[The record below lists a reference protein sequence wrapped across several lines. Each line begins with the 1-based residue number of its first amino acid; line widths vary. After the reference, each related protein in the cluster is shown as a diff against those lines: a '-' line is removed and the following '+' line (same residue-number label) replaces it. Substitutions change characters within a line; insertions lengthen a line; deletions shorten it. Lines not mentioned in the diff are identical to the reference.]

1 MFYWMLAFNGPIF
14 LLAGTLAVFNIVY
27 PPRRTHDAEV
37 SPAFSHARLPTGAS
51 GMTNVK
57 GSTPQAM
64 PLSPLT
70 PRRSLD
76 PLLQHHTFPPG
87 QHQRDGRDRDE
98 GPAFPP
104 RNIRRT
110 RATYAF
116 LVLFTFAFAAVASA
130 LLESLVVGYILAGL
144 YSAAHY
150 RMST

>member
-1 MFYWMLAFNGPIF
+1 MLYWTLAFNGPIF
-14 LLAGTLAVFNIVY
+14 LVAGALAVFNIVY

-37 SPAFSHARLPTGAS
+37 SPEFSHPRLPTAAS
-51 GMTNVK
+51 GMTNNK
-57 GSTPQAM
+57 SHTPHAM

-87 QHQRDGRDRDE
+87 QQQRDSRDRDE

-104 RNIRRT
+104 RNVRRT
-110 RATYAF
+110 RATYAL

-150 RMST
+150 RIST

>member
-1 MFYWMLAFNGPIF
+1 MLAFNGPIF
-14 LLAGTLAVFNIVY
+14 LVAGALAVFNIVY

-37 SPAFSHARLPTGAS
+37 SPSFSHARPQTAASDVTNIKVPTLH
-51 GMTNVK
+51 
-57 GSTPQAM
+57 AM

-76 PLLQHHTFPPG
+76 PLLETHTFSPG
-87 QHQRDGRDRDE
+87 QQQRDGRDRDE

-104 RNIRRT
+104 RNVRRT
-110 RATYAF
+110 RATYAL
-116 LVLFTFAFAAVASA
+116 LVLFTFVFAAVASA
-130 LLESLVVGYILAGL
+130 LLESLVVGYVLAGV